1 MPDIKDPQNVNA
13 SHELTETVAE
23 VTKRHTKP
31 GLKFGLIINSRGKT
45 KKPKPNKKLSE
56 IYEPG
61 VSLQLYESMYYCID
75 YFYLII
81 ILLFSRHY
89 IYMHN

>member
-1 MPDIKDPQNVNA
+1 MPDIKNPQGGNV
-13 SHELTETVAE
+13 SHELTETVAD
-23 VTKRHTKP
+23 VIKRYTRQDS
-31 GLKFGLIINSRGKT
+31 KFGLIINSKGKT

-56 IYEPG
+56 IYKPG